1 MKASLGVTLAVNAI
15 ALFATA
21 AFIAPLAAAQVNDND
36 PDLVEVRH
44 YRLTM
49 DKLEKAANV
58 SQQIEA
64 FVAGDPAM
72 KKRMDA
78 EPDQNDASIDQ
89 KVRRFDASFPTVA
102 AIVHRNGLSTREYIV
117 VSLALMN
124 DYMMVGMKRQG
135 SIKSYPPNSITSEN
149 AAFVEQNFDKLQG
162 IIAKMTPSDHAN

>member
-1 MKASLGVTLAVNAI
+1 MKASLGVTLAVNTI

-21 AFIAPLAAAQVNDND
+21 TFAAPLAGAQVNDND

-49 DKLEKAANV
+49 DKLEKAANA

-64 FVAGDPAM
+64 LVAGDPTL
-72 KKRMDA
+72 KKRIDA
-78 EPDQNDASIDQ
+78 DSDNDQTIDQ
-89 KVRRFDASFPTVA
+89 KAKRFDTSFPTVA
-102 AIVHRNGLSTREYIV
+102 AIVLRNGLSTREYIV

-135 SIKSYPPNSITSEN
+135 SIKDYPPNSITPEN

-162 IIAKMTPSDHAN
+162 IVDKMTPPDHSN